1 MKARTLRGIRE
12 NLKAEDIE
20 PSREAHDQQ
29 HHSERYGH
37 TVPAVWGANSKQSK
51 TFQFRWIDAPRYFAE
66 RAVRR
71 GYTEKPVS
79 DRGTTEDLS
88 QSAESRTLTSQRLD
102 FVLLRFGR
110 ELRQLRPVPLRVLR
124 VTENSGDSRLVRV
137 ERWAARQQLTHEY
150 FQQTLSGLIADPPMA
165 KAH

>member
-1 MKARTLRGIRE
+1 MKHFSFAGLTRLVIS
-12 NLKAEDIE
+12 
-20 PSREAHDQQ
+20 PSAQ
-29 HHSERYGH
+29 YG
-37 TVPAVWGANSKQSK
+37 AA
-51 TFQFRWIDAPRYFAE
+51 IL
-66 RAVRR
+66 
-71 GYTEKPVS
+71 EKPVS

-102 FVLLRFGR
+102 FVFLRFGR